1 MPSYVHSLVSR
12 TQNNTYLQIIFC
24 YKHIYILLLPG
35 LNMAVSPS
43 FLFGLYSAALSL
55 SGSDTRSPSLIPPD
69 AVASPM
75 VFSTPQQL
83 AALWFAQNE
92 RATATSMAAGCG
104 CVGFAVSNLGGRRL
118 PISTVLQ
125 IEGVLSAVLFIVTL
139 SDQIWYREVPPL
151 SPSVSSLVAL
161 EAQTERS
168 TTSAAE

>member
-1 MPSYVHSLVSR
+1 
-12 TQNNTYLQIIFC
+12 
-24 YKHIYILLLPG
+24 
-35 LNMAVSPS
+35 
-43 FLFGLYSAALSL
+43 
-55 SGSDTRSPSLIPPD
+55 
-69 AVASPM
+69 
-75 VFSTPQQL
+75 
-83 AALWFAQNE
+83 
-92 RATATSMAAGCG
+92 MAAGCG